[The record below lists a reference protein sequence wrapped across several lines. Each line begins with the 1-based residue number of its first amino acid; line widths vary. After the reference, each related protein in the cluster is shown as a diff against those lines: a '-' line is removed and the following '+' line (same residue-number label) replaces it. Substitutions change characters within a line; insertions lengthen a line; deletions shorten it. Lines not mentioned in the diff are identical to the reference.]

1 MKAAWEVGMASQ
13 WVDRN
18 RFLGGWIAS
27 ALLLLIIAWIDART
41 SDELGFSAF
50 YLLPIALA
58 TWFDGRRWGFLTAC
72 LALAAWLGADRVSGH
87 AYSHPFYAFWAVLDH
102 AITFF
107 LFAGAF
113 GWLVTMLRR
122 FQQTCEDLSV
132 ALYQV
137 KELKGLLPICAWC
150 KNVRDDEGYWESIET
165 YIASHTRASFSHGI
179 CPSCRDRYFPVS
191 ADGEPLPAETPPAR
205 PAIDAPAF
213 QKLRF
218 CEPGQ

>member
-1 MKAAWEVGMASQ
+1 MESKQ
-13 WVDRN
+13 VDRK

-27 ALLLLIIAWIDART
+27 VLLLLIIAWIDAQT
-41 SDELGFSAF
+41 SDELGFSAY

-58 TWFDGRRWGFLTAC
+58 TWFGGRRWGFLTAF
-72 LALAAWLGADRVSGH
+72 LALAAWQGADRVSGH

-113 GWLVTMLRR
+113 GWLVTTLRR
-122 FQQTCEDLSV
+122 FQETSTALSV

-150 KNVRDDEGYWESIET
+150 KNVRDDQGYWESIET

-179 CPSCRDRYFPVS
+179 CPSCKDKYFPVL
-191 ADGEPLPAETPPAR
+191 ADGEPLPPEPPLSR
-205 PAIDAPAF
+205 TSSDAPTF
-213 QKLRF
+213 
-218 CEPGQ
+218 